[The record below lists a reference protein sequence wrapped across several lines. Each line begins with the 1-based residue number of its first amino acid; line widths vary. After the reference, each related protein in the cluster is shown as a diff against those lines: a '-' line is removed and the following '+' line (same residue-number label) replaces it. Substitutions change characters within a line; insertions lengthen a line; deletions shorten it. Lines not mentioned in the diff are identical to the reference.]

1 MLSYDCDLKLLSW
14 YSQSKKSNIF
24 LIEIE
29 EKNRSAKSATLCKCG
44 TIPSVAM
51 FECLSKAKWL
61 NCGDMPDCKFIV
73 EQRSEKNTIIS
84 FLETMFTFKRQ
95 YLRIQG
101 TP

>member
-1 MLSYDCDLKLLSW
+1 M
-14 YSQSKKSNIF
+14 
-24 LIEIE
+24 IEIE